1 MFCLQRL
8 YNWLFCNRFHSSRM
22 IRTVQRLEFENVFPD
37 EEPKDT
43 IHYLSQVSSSTLL
56 GVIGFTTTVPQPN
69 FDNFITD
76 PNVSWDIIQ
85 RVTKYGKENKIPEK
99 PEVISRESSLRLAEI
114 ILANRKDLLDDNT
127 NDDVT
132 ADELNILKAFL
143 IINKEVNEKQNFGDA
158 QDNIDRMA
166 EMLITMSFSSAD
178 IGIYS
183 HTDLEFGKLAYT
195 TLTKFEYLLEFLSS
209 KTEYGYLQNALCATF
224 KVSDIEELKKQ
235 VKLLFATLLNLKL
248 NNSYKLRLEE
258 PDNLRFLKSLASAEI
273 EESADYTNLKN
284 YPIYEIDEN
293 TFSIIDYFFAVDKF
307 FKSARFI
314 LKDAYNQH
322 HNLGPRDGSFF
333 GFYNTEFSEEF
344 LMKKVLDEIFH
355 WKYLAKKQ
363 IADTRDNEPDYY
375 VRNNNEIYLFENKDI
390 LVAAGIK
397 SSSDIAEIKKLLK
410 KKFLEDDSRA
420 VGIGQ
425 LVKSIEQIVENKF
438 PYDDYVN
445 QKKNLTI
452 YPILLVSDRIFEIPG
467 MNYILNQWYLELVKE
482 KLGDKYNRNLIRDLT
497 FIDMDTLIYWLPHL
511 KVKDANFRKIMEE
524 HHRGMNFQKKI
535 NNPDLKKGREQA
547 NTYFHHKLSPISNRF
562 QEYKFPRKLMVDMFR
577 DVLKN

>member
-1 MFCLQRL
+1 
-8 YNWLFCNRFHSSRM
+8 M
-22 IRTVQRLEFENVFPD
+22 IRTVQRLEFENIFPD
-37 EEPKDT
+37 EEPKDAT
-43 IHYLSQVSSSTLL
+43 YYLSKVSSSTLL
-56 GVIGFTTTVPQPN
+56 GVIGFTTTDPQPN

-76 PNVSWDIIQ
+76 PDVSWDIIQ
-85 RVTKYGKENKIPEK
+85 RVTKYGKENEIPEK
-99 PEVISRESSLRLAEI
+99 PEVISREASLRLAEI
-114 ILANRKDLLDDNT
+114 ILANRTDLLDGNT
-127 NDDVT
+127 NNHVT
-132 ADELNILKAFL
+132 DDELNILKAFL

-183 HTDLEFGKLAYT
+183 HTDLEFGKLVYA
-195 TLTKFEYLLEFLSS
+195 TLTKFEYLLAFLAS
-209 KTEYGYLQNALCATF
+209 KTEYDYLQNALCITF
-224 KVSDIEELKKQ
+224 KVSDIEELRKQ
-235 VKLLFATLLNLKL
+235 VKLLFAMLLRLKL
-248 NNSYKLRLEE
+248 NNSYKFSLED
-258 PDNLRFLKSLASAEI
+258 PDNLKFLKSLASAEI
-273 EESADYTNLKN
+273 EESADFTNLKN

-307 FKSARFI
+307 FKSVRFI
-314 LKDAYNQH
+314 MKDAYNKYH
-322 HNLGPRDGSFF
+322 KLGPKDGSFF

-344 LMKKVLDEIFH
+344 LMKKVLDEVFH
-355 WKYLAKKQ
+355 WKYMVKRQ

-375 VRNNNEIYLFENKDI
+375 VRHGNKIYLFENKDI

-410 KKFLEDDSRA
+410 KKFLKDDTRA

-425 LVKSIEQIVENKF
+425 LIKSIEQIVENKF

-482 KLGDKYNRNLIRDLT
+482 KLADKYNRNLIRDLT

-511 KVKDANFRKIMEE
+511 KTKDGNLRKIIEE

-535 NNPDLKKGREQA
+535 NTPDLKKAHEEA
-547 NTYFHHKLSPISNRF
+547 NMYFHHNLSPISNRF
-562 QEYKFPRKLMVDMFR
+562 EKYRFPRKLMVEKFR
-577 DVLKN
+577 DVLKD